1 MRALSTTAL
10 MEAWERGL
18 DRSLAQRA
26 LALLAAGSPED
37 STDRLARLPI
47 GQRDRRLLS
56 LRELTFG
63 AQLSARAACPSC
75 RAQLEL
81 TFSASDIQSASWVTA
96 GLQEDHEDEYAFDRS
111 YAVAIDGEELEYRL
125 PTIGDLAAI
134 DGELDVGRARA
145 LLLERCVVA
154 VRADNTAVP
163 LASAS
168 PALLNAL
175 VEQMSQNDPQGD
187 VQMAFCCTECGSS
200 SLIAFDIASF
210 FWTEV
215 HAWALRTLRDVHAL
229 ASAYGWRE
237 ADIMSMTPQRRQI
250 YLELAGT

>member
-1 MRALSTTAL
+1 MRTLSTIAL

-18 DRSLAQRA
+18 GRSLSQRA
-26 LALLAAGSPED
+26 LALLVAGWPEA

-47 GQRDRRLLS
+47 GQRDRHLLS

-63 AQLSARAACPSC
+63 AQLSARAVCPSC

-81 TFSASDIQSASWVTA
+81 TFSTSEVPDGTR
-96 GLQEDHEDEYAFDRS
+96 GREDVVADDALDRS
-111 YAVAIDGEELEYRL
+111 FAVSLDGEELEYRL

-134 DGELDVGRARA
+134 DGEPDVSRARG

-154 VRADNTAVP
+154 VRAAGRAVP

-175 VEQMSQNDPQGD
+175 VEHMSQNDPQGD
-187 VQMAFCCTECGSS
+187 VQMAFRCMVCGSS
-200 SLIAFDIASF
+200 SLVAFDIASF

-215 HAWALRTLRDVHAL
+215 HAWALRTLRDVHTL

-237 ADIMSMTPQRRQI
+237 ADILSMTPQRRQL
-250 YLELAGT
+250 YLELVGS